1 METDLRERSAGSQ
14 GRSARQPR
22 AARCSRVPGPDIP
35 PPAAGRGRSRWEAP
49 LRGESCPSPP
59 RQGWH
64 LLRLLRPRLGL
75 CSPQAAAP
83 APAGLPEP
91 GGSSARALP
100 GRQMRC
106 QRASRPRAAARRGR
120 PREAAGGSA
129 VVPQLRV
136 PTPQESSGLRFRQ
149 PRRDGVPGTSRGSGT
164 RPAPSAKAAPH
175 GGTGTSVLPR
185 ASIGAGKRR
194 RLRPA
199 PCTLPEVNTAGHAR
213 SPPAGKRR
221 AGLSR
226 AGERPPAAHTA
237 GPTPPLLRGPAPKP
251 LHHSAGASLPLHC
264 CPFLQRIQ
272 TQIVLSIQYQSLIFH
287 DYKTF
292 RIMSR
297 GGTSGQ
303 LKRMSQS
310 SLPGEVRARRVCSA
324 FGAIRP
330 DRLPRPG
337 AAAAFTDWLG
347 NSNRGA

>member
-1 METDLRERSAGSQ
+1 MEIDLRERSAGSQ
-14 GRSARQPR
+14 GRSAR

-49 LRGESCPSPP
+49 LRGEGCPSPP

-75 CSPQAAAP
+75 CSPEAAAP

-91 GGSSARALP
+91 GAALP
-100 GRQMRC
+100 VRC
-106 QRASRPRAAARRGR
+106 SPPRAAPGGG
-120 PREAAGGSA
+120 GGSTM
-129 VVPQLRV
+129 VPQLRV

-164 RPAPSAKAAPH
+164 RPAPSAKATPH
-175 GGTGTSVLPR
+175 GRTGTSILPP
-185 ASIGAGKRR
+185 ASIGAGKC
-194 RLRPA
+194 RPAAQQTPQQPAA
-199 PCTLPEVNTAGHAR
+199 PCTLPEVNAAGHAR

-226 AGERPPAAHTA
+226 AGERPPAAPTA
-237 GPTPPLLRGPAPKP
+237 APTPPLLRGPAPKP
-251 LHHSAGASLPLHC
+251 LHHSAGASLPLYC
-264 CPFLQRIQ
+264 CPFQQRIQ

-297 GGTSGQ
+297 AGTSGQ

-310 SLPGEVRARRVCSA
+310 SLPGEVRARRVSSA

-337 AAAAFTDWLG
+337 AAAAFTDWL
-347 NSNRGA
+347 